1 MAATMT
7 EEARAS
13 YIQSGGACCPFC
25 GGEDLDG
32 HGVNIDSGTAS
43 QEVMCTDCGQ
53 GWFDIYTLTNVE
65 AA

>member
-1 MAATMT
+1 MSEMT
-7 EEARAS
+7 KEQKES
-13 YIQSGGACCPFC
+13 YIQSGGARCPFC
-25 GGEDLDG
+25 GSEDLDG

-43 QEVMCTDCGQ
+43 QEMMCTDCGQ